1 MAKLL
6 PSRIVNSLLLLA
18 ILSMPM
24 GCGFERF
31 EPVPSELV
39 PGLTLDQLEAIQMD
53 ETLTADEQREAIAE
67 AVGATDDEEGDRL
80 VEFLLTFVVP

>member
-6 PSRIVNSLLLLA
+6 PFRIVNSLLLLA
-18 ILSMPM
+18 ILSMPI

>member
-1 MAKLL
+1 MTDMRQL
-6 PSRIVNSLLLLA
+6 RIVISLLLLA
-18 ILSMPM
+18 IVTMPL

-53 ETLTADEQREAIAE
+53 ETLTEDEQREAIAE

-80 VEFLLTFVVP
+80 VEFLLNFNVP